1 MPMKVSVI
9 VPAFNATATLEAA
22 VHSLL
27 ATGYPDL
34 EILVVDDG
42 STDST
47 LDLAHEL
54 EACHSGVVRVLSHT
68 GCAHRGVSAS
78 RNLGIHESRGELIAF
93 LDADDVVLPN
103 RFSISVAMLQEQPSF
118 DGVYELTQIE
128 NRNAQVEEGS
138 EQWRDGA
145 IFGIAQP
152 LFGEELLRELMAGIP
167 WGTCAFLCRRSLF
180 DRIGSFDEGR
190 SMAEDCHLWLRAAAG
205 ANIVPADPLGVVCLY
220 IRHGGNS
227 YHYSL
232 ERQVDLLDAIA
243 DAGAWIKRC
252 APWQWDLWK
261 TCFDLYFTRCIET
274 SQQERRL
281 DIAIQE
287 IQLCLRFR
295 HYSTLAKLEVLQ
307 QIAIL
312 VRQSAKAKLQRTG
325 LVGSGAN

>member
-1 MPMKVSVI
+1 MKVSVI
-9 VPAFNATATLEAA
+9 VPAFNAAATLEAA
-22 VHSLL
+22 VNSLL

-47 LDLAHEL
+47 LEVAHNLAE
-54 EACHSGVVRVLSHT
+54 CHPGVVRVLRHT

-78 RNLGIHESRGELIAF
+78 RNLGILESRGELIAF

-103 RFSISVAMLQEQPSF
+103 RFSISVAMLQEQPRF

-128 NRNAQVEEGS
+128 NPNAQAEEGD

-152 LFGEELLRELMAGIP
+152 LHGEALLRKLMTGIP

-227 YHYSL
+227 YDYSL
-232 ERQVDLLDAIA
+232 QRRLDLLDAMANAGIWIRKNASTSWPLWRLGFKLYLIRSIIA
-243 DAGAWIKRC
+243 VHAASSCNLQIK
-252 APWQWDLWK
+252 
-261 TCFDLYFTRCIET
+261 
-274 SQQERRL
+274 
-281 DIAIQE
+281 
-287 IQLCLRFR
+287 
-295 HYSTLAKLEVLQ
+295 
-307 QIAIL
+307 QIALCCRYQLYGIL
-312 VRQSAKAKLQRTG
+312 FSRSVLHHLLNHFRSSLKPWRYFLGDQLTSSR
-325 LVGSGAN
+325 